1 MRRKPLFPPP
11 LHPCSGKNLRN
22 KGRQEYSVGTING
35 RVALQRIRW
44 HGEGVGSSTP
54 LDLHLD
60 KTEQTMSVGA
70 REIAC
75 RLNGD
80 GKNFDKAAE
89 NLARAAQI
97 HTSGETLRVL
107 VENEGRLVLK
117 AQQSGALPLPWSAA
131 DCKVERGPS
140 GSTPS
145 GSTPSGSAN
154 APTRIYLGSD
164 GVMVPLV
171 TDVEKKKRRHEIKQK
186 RRRRGRKAKPLPTAK
201 PGADQKYKEFK
212 IVAFYDDTQE
222 HRLVAGT
229 KGDCTEAGRL
239 MRRQAARIHLDQ
251 ADEKIGNIDGSPWI
265 RNQIERQSLPLDA
278 LGLDFY
284 HLADNVHKARRVVY
298 GEDDEAGKTWAGE
311 VLHTFKHDG
320 CEAGWDKLVAW
331 RTRLRSKAK
340 RRAADGLMGYVS
352 ERSDMIRYPMFAAK
366 GWQIGSGP
374 TEATC
379 KTLTARLKGSGM
391 RWDAGNA
398 ESLMALEALTQSGL
412 WKDYWRTLLP
422 AAA

>member
-11 LHPCSGKNLRN
+11 LHPRSGKNLRN
-22 KGRQEYSVGTING
+22 KGHQEYSVGTING

-44 HGEGVGSSTP
+44 HGDGVGSSTP
-54 LDLHLD
+54 LDLYLD

-131 DCKVERGPS
+131 DCKVEPVS
-140 GSTPS
+140 S

-171 TDVEKKKRRHEIKQK
+171 TDAEKKKRRHEIKQK
-186 RRRRGRKAKPLPTAK
+186 RRRRGRKAKPLPPAK

-212 IVAFYDDTQE
+212 IVAYYDDTQE

-239 MRRQAARIHLDQ
+239 MRRQAARIRLDQ

-311 VLHTFKHDG
+311 VLHAFKHDG
-320 CEAGWDKLVAW
+320 YDAGWDKLVTW
-331 RTRLRSKAK
+331 RTRLRSQAK

-352 ERSDMIRYPMFAAK
+352 ERSDMIRYPQFAAK

-422 AAA
+422 TAA